1 MDQLSC
7 CGVDALEAPVLDW
20 GVLEQREAAALATPY
35 AALGEAARRR
45 AAQLFSH
52 GEGVAYGA
60 AFEAAFAPAE
70 AVAEAVAAGLREG
83 LRLRRDEPRR
93 SRAATQLWGAV
104 GGGRSSS
111 SSAAAASAAAAFA
124 AAASS
129 SAASSAF
136 LLTRGAAEAS
146 IGMHLR
152 HQRTDDD
159 GRKLAGAAACLGQL
173 SARQPR
179 CTVLLAADRNA
190 SIAHAPAAFGR
201 LCAVASVAR
210 EAAVAR
216 GTGLAR
222 GAGTPTAGTRVGPPT
237 PTREPPRSEHGPWAG
252 AAVAQDVELLAT
264 STHGFIGAHV
274 LG

>member
-1 MDQLSC
+1 
-7 CGVDALEAPVLDW
+7 
-20 GVLEQREAAALATPY
+20 
-35 AALGEAARRR
+35 
-45 AAQLFSH
+45 
-52 GEGVAYGA
+52 
-60 AFEAAFAPAE
+60 
-70 AVAEAVAAGLREG
+70 
-83 LRLRRDEPRR
+83 
-93 SRAATQLWGAV
+93 
-104 GGGRSSS
+104 
-111 SSAAAASAAAAFA
+111 
-124 AAASS
+124 
-129 SAASSAF
+129 
-136 LLTRGAAEAS
+136 
-146 IGMHLR
+146 MHLR

-222 GAGTPTAGTRVGPPT
+222 GAGSPTVGTRVGTRVGPPT
-237 PTREPPRSEHGPWAG
+237 PAREPPRSEHGPWAG

>member
-1 MDQLSC
+1 
-7 CGVDALEAPVLDW
+7 
-20 GVLEQREAAALATPY
+20 
-35 AALGEAARRR
+35 
-45 AAQLFSH
+45 
-52 GEGVAYGA
+52 
-60 AFEAAFAPAE
+60 
-70 AVAEAVAAGLREG
+70 
-83 LRLRRDEPRR
+83 
-93 SRAATQLWGAV
+93 
-104 GGGRSSS
+104 
-111 SSAAAASAAAAFA
+111 
-124 AAASS
+124 
-129 SAASSAF
+129 
-136 LLTRGAAEAS
+136 
-146 IGMHLR
+146 MHLR

-210 EAAVAR
+210 DAAVAR

>member
-1 MDQLSC
+1 M
-7 CGVDALEAPVLDW
+7 LDW

-35 AALGEAARRR
+35 AALGEEARRR

-60 AFEAAFAPAE
+60 AFDAAFAPAE
-70 AVAEAVAAGLREG
+70 AVTAGLREG
-83 LRLRRDEPRR
+83 LRLRRDEPHR
-93 SRAATQLWGAV
+93 SRSTTQLWGAV

-111 SSAAAASAAAAFA
+111 SAAAAAA

-129 SAASSAF
+129 SSSA
-136 LLTRGAAEAS
+136 LLPTRGAAEAS

-173 SARQPR
+173 SVRQPR

-210 EAAVAR
+210 GAGMV
-216 GTGLAR
+216 R
-222 GAGTPTAGTRVGPPT
+222 GAGAPTVGAPAVGTRVGTPT
-237 PTREPPRSEHGPWAG
+237 PTREPPLSEHGPWAG

>member
-1 MDQLSC
+1 M
-7 CGVDALEAPVLDW
+7 LDW

-60 AFEAAFAPAE
+60 AFDAAFGPAE
-70 AVAEAVAAGLREG
+70 AVTAGLREG
-83 LRLRRDEPRR
+83 LRLRRDEPHR
-93 SRAATQLWGAV
+93 SRSTTQLWGAV
-104 GGGRSSS
+104 GGSRSSSS
-111 SSAAAASAAAAFA
+111 SSAAASAAAAA

-129 SAASSAF
+129 SSSA
-136 LLTRGAAEAS
+136 LLPTRGAAEAS

-173 SARQPR
+173 SVRQPR

-210 EAAVAR
+210 GA
-216 GTGLAR
+216 GMAR
-222 GAGTPTAGTRVGPPT
+222 GAGARTVGAPAVGTRVGTPT
-237 PTREPPRSEHGPWAG
+237 PTREPPRSEHGPWVG